1 MACQPVPRIP
11 APHHPHDGP
20 IHTAEV
26 QGLRLRREEPAR
38 RWREALPHVW
48 APVVQRLRESFDRAP
63 GVATPR
69 MAARYAAL
77 RQQTPVLGVRCPPEQ
92 VWPSTP
98 STTSAAPVA
107 ISTTRPVNGRT
118 GWTGFRGSLTSLPMS
133 GRQCSTRAV
142 RLARARR
149 DGVRSRQRRDLG

>member
-1 MACQPVPRIP
+1 MLSFHQQHGKLCTEASKYLGSSLHCQWARRRMISRTEDAPPPFRRTPTHGIPAPPRIP

-77 RQQTPVLGVRCPPEQ
+77 RQQTPVLGCVVLPNSYGQVLPAPPPPPQ
-92 VWPSTP
+92 WPYP
-98 STTSAAPVA
+98 QPD
-107 ISTTRPVNGRT
+107 
-118 GWTGFRGSLTSLPMS
+118 
-133 GRQCSTRAV
+133 Q
-142 RLARARR
+142 
-149 DGVRSRQRRDLG
+149 